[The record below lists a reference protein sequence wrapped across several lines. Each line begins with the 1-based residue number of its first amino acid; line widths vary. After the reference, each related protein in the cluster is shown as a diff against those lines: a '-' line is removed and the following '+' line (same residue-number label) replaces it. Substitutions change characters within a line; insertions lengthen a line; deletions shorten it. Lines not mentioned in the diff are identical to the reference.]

1 MSYRNAQTP
10 KTIIGGSLQRLHYAL
25 KYTAAQGFL
34 GLLEMLYGTKL
45 LKRPE
50 PKKDPVPEAN
60 CFIRTGPHSD
70 GIGADFTK
78 LADIIKEQGLT
89 MEEFIGKFGN
99 FAKGGVIDMT
109 KIRGEEGQEIRTD
122 RNLSTTSLCATERL
136 LSLNG
141 KSYKTDNLK
150 SKHIQRILKKGL
162 SKIE

>member
-1 MSYRNAQTP
+1 MAGRMRRYLDRIHP
-10 KTIIGGSLQRLHYAL
+10 L
-25 KYTAAQGFL
+25 
-34 GLLEMLYGTKL
+34 
-45 LKRPE
+45 
-50 PKKDPVPEAN
+50 
-60 CFIRTGPHSD
+60 
-70 GIGADFTK
+70 
-78 LADIIKEQGLT
+78 
-89 MEEFIGKFGN
+89 